1 MSSGRLTNATSLFA
15 AVVAASTSLGFSA
28 CGGNAVRS
36 IPSPAPSATT
46 ISVPMGVDY
55 GLKRQCVRTPF
66 PSEPNF
72 YVDNIDCPGGAYPT
86 SRYWLTNAAGGPPC
100 VGGSD
105 QSVLINGP
113 GSTVTQNWRGNSS
126 AGYAVEMKID
136 YTHVANPCPPPTWTE
151 TALFENVGF
160 GGGLFPRPDEAVL
173 QFDATYN
180 TTFNGAGATHASVEA
195 GSLWNVAGSSYPIH
209 VSLEVELWDNP
220 NALGC
225 GDARPGLP
233 PDVIC
238 WNKSTSP
245 DNHITYYGVV
255 LDGSKLNP
263 PIQTPPGVPT
273 HVVVKWG
280 NVIAHALAEH
290 LFPPPVNGWA
300 DTPASNDDSVV
311 GFEVRN
317 DVVGTG
323 GPMADLVISN
333 YQLSALVSYSA
344 K

>member
-1 MSSGRLTNATSLFA
+1 MRNGWLRSAAYVLGTTALMSFGCGSP
-15 AVVAASTSLGFSA
+15 STTA
-28 CGGNAVRS
+28 IVR
-36 IPSPAPSATT
+36 PSPTPSATT
-46 ISVPMGVDY
+46 TVVPMGVDY
-55 GLKRQCVRTPF
+55 GLKRQCIRTPF

-72 YVDNIDCPGGAYPT
+72 YVDNVDCPGGAYPT

-113 GSTVTQNWRGNSS
+113 GSAVTQNWRGNSNT
-126 AGYAVEMKID
+126 GYTVEMKID
-136 YTHVANPCPPPTWTE
+136 YTHIANPCPPPTWTE

-160 GGGLFPRPDEAVL
+160 GGGPFPRPDQAVL

-180 TTFNGAGATHASVEA
+180 TTLNDAGATHASVEA
-195 GSLWNVAGSSYPIH
+195 GSLWNVAGSSYPIQ

-225 GDARPGLP
+225 GASPGLP

-238 WNKSTSP
+238 WNKNTSP
-245 DNHITYYGVV
+245 DNHITYYAVV
-255 LDGSKLNP
+255 LDGSRLNP

-273 HVVVKWG
+273 HVVIKWG
-280 NVIAHALAEH
+280 EVIAHELAEN

-300 DTPASNDDSVV
+300 ESQASNDDSVV

-323 GPMADLVISN
+323 GPMGDLVVSN
-333 YQLSALVSYSA
+333 YRLSALISVA
-344 K
+344 RK